1 MKKPTPKVQ
10 KSKIRKARRKPLKI
24 TLCEKALHR
33 LGNHDWD
40 ESDPPPI
47 LPHVKHFDLQ
57 TLDPKRL
64 RAHLRACTRNPM
76 YNLLQSIDY
85 HRYRRIGEILMMSRH
100 RYHKNEVLRC
110 FSGLRTGILTRNQVT
125 MLKSYHPHVST
136 EELLSSLGHIDPTA
150 TLRQLSPRLRAIEEC
165 KRVNWWC
172 ECEKMKPA
180 GVEELSSDE
189 EGADEADEDPA
200 QVTVLTAEEQ
210 AAVQAERKRKAL
222 AALTQTNLEVH
233 TLKLMAKENG
243 HHFEIWA
250 TDGGYKA
257 KTDTASPQWRAE
269 LKKQQSQQPHWRK
282 NTDSGNWVHYPKQP
296 VQTDIAGFGAVAL
309 ALEDTPSTEPHTWG
323 YHALPNKEYWGRLHL
338 SSDAA
343 TTGQDLGAVR
353 INQNVAEVYAIGAVM
368 MHLLSL
374 PVPNR
379 PKTIAILYDSQ
390 YAYEAVTNYTNQQT
404 LADTEQTR
412 TEKENLHNEAIIT
425 SVQQLMKLVQTDGT
439 TVHFVKVKGHSHHPA
454 NDIADALATEAMRTT
469 PYCPIPAHTW
479 GKLYNTH
486 TEYAVHSTVDS
497 VRHFPISSTS
507 QPKPT
512 GTHFPKPQIRPSI
525 PDHYLW

>member
-1 MKKPTPKVQ
+1 
-10 KSKIRKARRKPLKI
+10 
-24 TLCEKALHR
+24 
-33 LGNHDWD
+33 
-40 ESDPPPI
+40 
-47 LPHVKHFDLQ
+47 
-57 TLDPKRL
+57 
-64 RAHLRACTRNPM
+64 
-76 YNLLQSIDY
+76 
-85 HRYRRIGEILMMSRH
+85 
-100 RYHKNEVLRC
+100 
-110 FSGLRTGILTRNQVT
+110 
-125 MLKSYHPHVST
+125 
-136 EELLSSLGHIDPTA
+136 
-150 TLRQLSPRLRAIEEC
+150 
-165 KRVNWWC
+165 
-172 ECEKMKPA
+172 
-180 GVEELSSDE
+180 
-189 EGADEADEDPA
+189 
-200 QVTVLTAEEQ
+200 
-210 AAVQAERKRKAL
+210 
-222 AALTQTNLEVH
+222 
-233 TLKLMAKENG
+233 
-243 HHFEIWA
+243 
-250 TDGGYKA
+250 
-257 KTDTASPQWRAE
+257 
-269 LKKQQSQQPHWRK
+269 
-282 NTDSGNWVHYPKQP
+282 
-296 VQTDIAGFGAVAL
+296 
-309 ALEDTPSTEPHTWG
+309 
-323 YHALPNKEYWGRLHL
+323 
-338 SSDAA
+338 
-343 TTGQDLGAVR
+343 
-353 INQNVAEVYAIGAVM
+353 M